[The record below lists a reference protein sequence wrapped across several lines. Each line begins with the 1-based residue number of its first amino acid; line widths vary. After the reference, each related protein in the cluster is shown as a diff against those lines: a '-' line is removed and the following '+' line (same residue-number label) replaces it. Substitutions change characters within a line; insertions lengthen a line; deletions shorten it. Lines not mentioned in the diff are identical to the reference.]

1 MLKMEFLV
9 LVHYQASNLRKNFQ
23 TEHTNPK
30 KQPSYKIKNLLRG
43 SFTPFWGEERYG
55 NWRQG
60 SGRLRRRANFFCVK
74 DASITKKC
82 VTLQKYHS
90 WRGGQA
96 RFSKN
101 SIFSPYKRHK
111 RFLIER
117 KTSFSTNNNAYAKTF
132 SQLNA
137 VAAWS
142 NDMLGCDAEGA

>member
-1 MLKMEFLV
+1 MEFLV

-43 SFTPFWGEERYG
+43 SFTPCWGGGEVWKLAAGEWKVEAEG
-55 NWRQG
+55 EFF
-60 SGRLRRRANFFCVK
+60 LRKRCFNY
-74 DASITKKC
+74 KKC
-82 VTLQKYHS
+82 VTLQKFHS

-96 RFSKN
+96 RSKN
-101 SIFSPYKRHK
+101 SIFSPYKRDK

>member
-1 MLKMEFLV
+1 MAAGEWKVEAEGEF
-9 LVHYQASNLRKNFQ
+9 
-23 TEHTNPK
+23 
-30 KQPSYKIKNLLRG
+30 
-43 SFTPFWGEERYG
+43 
-55 NWRQG
+55 
-60 SGRLRRRANFFCVK
+60 FFCVK

-82 VTLQKYHS
+82 VTLQKFHS

-101 SIFSPYKRHK
+101 SIVSPYKRHK